1 MVSPTIFSLLTMR
14 MRHGLTDSTA
24 GMNMELKFCICAWST
39 AIYKYNRRMMNQA
52 DTESVAS
59 DVLRFSADFKQVE
72 LLIKQTA
79 LNVVQLMCSLARC
92 PSLTSLSVLLT

>member
-1 MVSPTIFSLLTMR
+1 
-14 MRHGLTDSTA
+14 
-24 GMNMELKFCICAWST
+24 
-39 AIYKYNRRMMNQA
+39 MMNQA